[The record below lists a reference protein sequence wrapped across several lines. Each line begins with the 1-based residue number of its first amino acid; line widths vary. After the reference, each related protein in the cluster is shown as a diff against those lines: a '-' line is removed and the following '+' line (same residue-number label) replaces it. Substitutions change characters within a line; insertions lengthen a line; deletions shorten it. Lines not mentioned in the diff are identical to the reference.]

1 MEVQLMLTGLKK
13 FTALLLVLTIVF
25 SQVIISA
32 PAESPASS
40 SSQDSADMNDSNNTK
55 TAAANADYA
64 NFRNVKAG
72 RIGQFVLFRSQH
84 PANGSSRS
92 VHANALAKMNAI
104 AAVLNLSDSDK
115 KLKSNFTTHK
125 IAPTHY
131 YRSLYEKGNVH
142 LANMKGAYNETAYR
156 TKIVACMRFMIRKQ
170 GPYLVHC
177 EIGRDRTG
185 FVILLLESL
194 MGASYTYMFKDYA
207 QSYISR
213 DGLTY
218 EQARKKSI
226 PLINEIMH
234 RITGK
239 PKNTGWG
246 KLNLTYYAELYLKKG
261 GMSPAE
267 INTLKRNLMMNCPQ
281 YGSYYDLVYVPRE
294 ADNPE
299 YVPAEPTPYDQAS
312 EVSEFSKAENETDNG
327 NDNGGETGGETGGG
341 TGGETGGE
349 TGGGTGGGTG
359 GDDGGETGGGTGGK
373 TGDKTGNKN

>member
-1 MEVQLMLTGLKK
+1 MLTGLKK

-32 PAESPASS
+32 AAESPASS

-125 IAPTHY
+125 ITPTHY

-194 MGASYTYMFKDYA
+194 MGASYTYLFKDYA

-234 RITGK
+234 HITGK

-327 NDNGGETGGETGGG
+327 NDNGGETGGENGGETGGG
-341 TGGETGGE
+341 TGGDNGGETGGE
-349 TGGGTGGGTG
+349 TGG
-359 GDDGGETGGGTGGK
+359 DNGGE
-373 TGDKTGNKN
+373 TGDKTGNNN